1 MRVEKARRDVIDS
14 VTQNESS
21 MEELNEG
28 NIPVQRAE
36 VIIEVA
42 SLQSINT
49 APPLELVAVHVVKLV
64 KEIENTAA
72 SLVVCT

>member
-28 NIPVQRAE
+28 NIPVQREE

-42 SLQSINT
+42 SLQSINA
-49 APPLELVAVHVVKLV
+49 APPLELVAVHVMNCV
-64 KEIENTAA
+64 KEIENVAA